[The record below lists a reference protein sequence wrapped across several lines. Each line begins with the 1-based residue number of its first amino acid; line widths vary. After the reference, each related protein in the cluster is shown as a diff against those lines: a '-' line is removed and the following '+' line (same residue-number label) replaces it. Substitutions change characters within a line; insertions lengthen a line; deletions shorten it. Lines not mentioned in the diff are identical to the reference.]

1 MRWEEVGKKLL
12 NIGLPALGTALGG
25 PAGGLAAKTAL
36 SLISSKLGIEE
47 KNLTPA
53 NITNIAAN
61 PDQLVKLKEIE
72 ADYGL
77 EIKRLYFD
85 DLRNA
90 RQREIEITKVTG
102 KRDINLYALAWTV
115 IAGFFVM
122 TGMMYFKPLPESA
135 IGPIN
140 QLFGALA
147 AGFGMVL
154 NYFYGSSRSSA
165 DKTKLLAN
173 K

>member
-1 MRWEEVGKKLL
+1 MDWEEVGKQLI
-12 NIGLPALGTALGG
+12 NVGVPILGTALGG

-72 ADYGL
+72 SDYGL

-85 DLRNA
+85 DLKNA
-90 RQREIEITKVTG
+90 RQREIEITKATG
-102 KRDINLYALAWTV
+102 TKDYFLYGLAGLIVIGFFTLTGILMFHPIPQASDKV
-115 IAGFFVM
+115 VFLLFGGLIAGFERVCS
-122 TGMMYFKPLPESA
+122 YFL
-135 IGPIN
+135 
-140 QLFGALA
+140 
-147 AGFGMVL
+147 
-154 NYFYGSSRSSA
+154 GSSKSSV
-165 DKTKLLAN
+165 DKTKLLAG